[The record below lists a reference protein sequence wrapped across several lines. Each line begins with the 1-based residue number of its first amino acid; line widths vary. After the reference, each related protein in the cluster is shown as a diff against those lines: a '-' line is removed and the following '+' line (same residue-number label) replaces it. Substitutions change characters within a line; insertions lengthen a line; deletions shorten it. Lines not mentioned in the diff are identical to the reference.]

1 MTAECPVW
9 SLPEIPSIPIPTRIT
24 RAEPASAAEPDNG
37 TRVCLERPWVLVL
50 FRDTVTSVPYLSTV
64 CVSVRSVLASRDPER
79 EKRQATG
86 VLARSV
92 GIHTSARGGKAF
104 FSSPIYIPRL
114 GLGLAVSCCDSLA
127 LDSEVLTLPPVRRL
141 FAPPCQSGEAD
152 CYCAH
157 AQHAVHYRTSRP
169 VGQWQMLAAV
179 VRIPVG

>member
-104 FSSPIYIPRL
+104 FPPQYTYLVSVL
-114 GLGLAVSCCDSLA
+114 GWL
-127 LDSEVLTLPPVRRL
+127 
-141 FAPPCQSGEAD
+141 
-152 CYCAH
+152 
-157 AQHAVHYRTSRP
+157 
-169 VGQWQMLAAV
+169 
-179 VRIPVG
+179 